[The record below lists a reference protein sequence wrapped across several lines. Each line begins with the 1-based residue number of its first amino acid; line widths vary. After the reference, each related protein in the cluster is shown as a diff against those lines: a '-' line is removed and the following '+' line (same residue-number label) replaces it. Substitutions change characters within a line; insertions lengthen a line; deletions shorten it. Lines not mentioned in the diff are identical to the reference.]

1 VPPRLWQLAD
11 GQASAS
17 PSGSPGCVARQN
29 CIDRRG
35 ADRPPGANAIPI
47 VYPGRQFPSR
57 TALAEYL
64 APLSGKPLATV
75 IGRGAAD
82 LLLRRRSQPGY
93 LAYCVDMAHRVSLD
107 GTPDREL
114 IGVDRAT
121 QRNGWMR
128 SGPQSSGTRSSARE
142 APSR

>member
-1 VPPRLWQLAD
+1 MPPRLWQLAD

-29 CIDRRG
+29 CIDRRV
-35 ADRPPGANAIPI
+35 ADRPLGVNAIPI
-47 VYPGRQFPSR
+47 VYQGRQFPRR

-93 LAYCVDMAHRVSLD
+93 LAYCVDMAHRVSLE
-107 GTPDREL
+107 GTPDSEL
-114 IGVDRAT
+114 IGRRPPNAAEWLV
-121 QRNGWMR
+121 R
-128 SGPQSSGTRSSARE
+128 SRP
-142 APSR
+142 